1 MAQCL
6 MLAVSTQMDDF
17 FFHITTLD
25 QKVLARWRT
34 AFRKEGWE
42 VADLTAPGAPRPNK
56 CYAELDLIEVGNQLC
71 RTPDDLREI
80 IQTRRPAATL
90 AFSPRQ
96 KISDSQIVKFLESG
110 ADDFVFSDMDE
121 RVVVAKLKAYIRR
134 LQPAIAAA
142 ALKLESS
149 RREIIIDRS
158 LRSVKIQV
166 MPGKYTE
173 LSNLTQKEMAILAL
187 LVGNEKRPV
196 SRESMLEKLWGEDAT
211 EVYSNCINKHIET
224 LRKKL
229 GTYGKRIK
237 TVYGSGYMFS

>member
-1 MAQCL
+1 MHE
-6 MLAVSTQMDDF
+6 F
-17 FFHITTLD
+17 FFYIATLD
-25 QKVLARWRT
+25 QTVLARWRD

-42 VADLTAPGAPRPNK
+42 AAGLTAAAAPRANK

-71 RTPDDLREI
+71 KTPDDLLDI
-80 IQTRRPAATL
+80 IQARRPAATL

-96 KISDSQIVKFLESG
+96 KISDSQVVKFLESG
-110 ADDFVFSDMDE
+110 ADDFIFSDMDE

-134 LQPAIAAA
+134 LEPAISTA

-149 RREIIIDRS
+149 HGEIMIDRS
-158 LRSVKIQV
+158 MRSVKIQV

-196 SRESMLEKLWGEDAT
+196 SRESMLERLWGEDAT

-229 GTYGKRIK
+229 GPCGKRIK

>member
-1 MAQCL
+1 MH
-6 MLAVSTQMDDF
+6 DF
-17 FFHITTLD
+17 SFYIAALD
-25 QKVLARWRT
+25 QTVLAHWRN

-42 VADLTAPGAPRPNK
+42 AADLTLPNTPRANK
-56 CYAELDLIEVGNQLC
+56 CHAELDLIEVGNQLC
-71 RTPDDLREI
+71 KTPDDLRNI
-80 IQTRRPAATL
+80 IEARHPAATL

-96 KISDSQIVKFLESG
+96 KISDSQVVKFLESG
-110 ADDFVFSDMDE
+110 ADDFIFSDMDE

-134 LQPAIAAA
+134 LEPAITTA

-149 RREIIIDRS
+149 RGEIMIDS
-158 LRSVKIQV
+158 CMRSVKIQIV
-166 MPGKYTE
+166 PGKYTE

-187 LVGNEKRPV
+187 LVGNERRPV
-196 SRESMLEKLWGEDAT
+196 SRESMLERLWGEDAT

-229 GTYGKRIK
+229 GPYGKRIK